1 MATASAAVR
10 HKKKK
15 KRAHLYYDYE
25 LLISV
30 IFLCLFGL
38 IMIYSASSYTAQLTY
53 HKSWYY
59 VQRQA
64 AFELAGFVV
73 MLIISKI
80 DYHRLRKWAVP
91 LYFLCYI
98 LMILMLFT
106 PMGVSS
112 HGKKRWLK
120 IGVQF
125 QPTELIKISLILL
138 TASVIEN
145 LGTRINNWKMA
156 MRLIVFCLP
165 LTLAVTMNNLSSG
178 IIIAG
183 IIFVML
189 YVVVKKSRWFYLL
202 LGLMIAMLFLAP
214 KLSTLL
220 VRIGILK
227 EYQLGRILVWVDPV
241 KYAKSGGYQVLQG
254 LYAVGSGGFFGK
266 GLGQSLQKLGFVP
279 EAQNDMI
286 FSILCEEL
294 GLFGAFCMIA
304 MFMFLIFRFVKI
316 AQNAPDLFGSMLVIG
331 IMAQIAIQVI
341 LNIAVVTNVIPNT
354 GVTLPFISYGG
365 TSVALLLFE
374 MGIALSVSNQISP
387 PAESSEEGS

>member
-10 HKKKK
+10 HKKRK

-25 LLISV
+25 LMISV

-53 HKSWYY
+53 EKSWYY

-64 AFELAGFVV
+64 VFELVGFAAMLVV
-73 MLIISKI
+73 SKL

-91 LYFLCYI
+91 LYFLCYV
-98 LMILMLFT
+98 LMFLLLFT
-106 PMGVSS
+106 PLGVSS
-112 HGKKRWLK
+112 HGKKRWLRV
-120 IGVQF
+120 GVQF
-125 QPTELIKISLILL
+125 QPTELIKIALILL
-138 TASVIEN
+138 TATILDN
-145 LGTRINNWKMA
+145 LGTKINDWRRA
-156 MRLIVFCLP
+156 LRLILYCMP
-165 LTLAVTMNNLSSG
+165 LILLVTKNNLSSG

-183 IIFVML
+183 IIFIML
-189 YVVVKKSRWFYLL
+189 FVVVEKSRWFYLL
-202 LGLMIAMLFLAP
+202 FGLMLAMLFLAP

-220 VRIGILK
+220 VRIGLLK

-304 MFMFLIFRFVKI
+304 MFLFLIFRFVKI

-341 LNIAVVTNVIPNT
+341 LNIAVVANVIPNT

-387 PAESSEEGS
+387 PSENREE